1 MKSKTT
7 ILRFAAACLLATITA
22 SLAPAFEGKIE
33 MKTTSS
39 HGEGEMPMTYFVK
52 GTNLRMESTTP
63 PDKKH
68 KNGGTFAMIINME
81 SRESIMLMS
90 EEKMYMVHKISESTA
105 EKAESKA
112 AEMDFKP
119 TGRKENI
126 AGIEAE
132 EFAGISEKKRT
143 EIWVTKELGK
153 FMMANQ
159 GKGGPMGG
167 KKSAQSSAWQKF
179 AEQGNF
185 FPLRTIQRA
194 KEGAPEDFRQEVTKV
209 EKSSLPDSL
218 FQPPADYKKF
228 EMPSMSDMMK
238 GMIPGGSN

>member
-1 MKSKTT
+1 M
-7 ILRFAAACLLATITA
+7 A
-22 SLAPAFEGKIE
+22 
-33 MKTTSS
+33 
-39 HGEGEMPMTYFVK
+39 MTYFVK
-52 GTNLRMESTTP
+52 GSHLRIESQIP

-68 KNGGTFAMIINME
+68 KEGGTFAMIINME
-81 SRESIMLMS
+81 SRETIMLMD
-90 EEKMYMVHKISESTA
+90 EQKMYMVHKIPEATA

-119 TGRKENI
+119 TGRKEKI

-132 EFAGISEKKRT
+132 EYAGISNKKRT

-153 FMMANQ
+153 YMMSNQ

-167 KKSAQSSAWQKF
+167 KKAVASAWQKF

-194 KEGAPEDFRQEVTKV
+194 KEGAPEDFRMEATKV
-209 EKSSLPDSL
+209 EKRSLADSL
-218 FQPPADYKKF
+218 FAPPADYQKL
-228 EMPSMSDMMK
+228 EMPSMGDMMK
-238 GMIPGGSN
+238 GMIPNR